1 LQSQKKG
8 RVNKSNWG
16 SFQRR
21 LDTILTHK
29 IYGVLIFLGVI
40 WLVFQATFGLGY
52 YPMIWIEKL
61 IFLINDVL
69 TDILPENFIKSLLLS
84 GILKGVGGVII
95 FLPNI
100 VILFFLLSLME
111 ETGYMARVTLV
122 MDKVMKPLGLNG
134 RSFISLVM
142 GFGCNVPAIMA
153 ARKIENR
160 NSRLIT
166 VLINPLMSCSSRFTV
181 YVLFISAFFPDHSGT
196 VLFLIYLF
204 SVVIATLLALTLKK
218 FIFKK
223 THENYNPVLPSYSF
237 PPIRRIFKSIWISSK
252 MFLKK
257 VAGAILIASVIIWF
271 LGYFPRDDSGNTNI
285 EKSYIGRIGKFIEPA
300 ISPLG
305 FDWKMGISIIS
316 GIAAKETVVGTLSEL
331 YESKHLPG
339 DDKSNLIRSLKSQ
352 KYTSGDKSGQSVF
365 TPIVA
370 LSFMFF
376 ISLYTPCIA
385 TISSIRKTTNSRKW
399 TFFVIVYTTL
409 LAWIVSFAIYQIGS
423 LMIK

>member
-1 LQSQKKG
+1 LQNQKIS
-8 RVNKSNWG
+8 RVNESNWVG
-16 SFQRR
+16 LQTK
-21 LDTILTHK
+21 LDKILTHK
-29 IYGVLIFLGVI
+29 VYGVLIFLGVI

-52 YPMIWIEKL
+52 YPMIWLEKL
-61 IFLINDVL
+61 IALINDLL
-69 TDILPENFIKSLLLS
+69 TNILPENFIKSMLLN

-111 ETGYMARVTLV
+111 ETGYMARVTQV

-160 NSRLIT
+160 NSQLIT
-166 VLINPLMSCSSRFTV
+166 ILINPLMSCSSRFTV

-204 SVVIATLLALTLKK
+204 SVIVATLLSLVLKK

-223 THENYNPVLPSYSF
+223 THENYDPVLPAYSF
-237 PPIRRIFKSIWISSK
+237 PSVNRIFKSIWISSK

-257 VAGAILIASVIIWF
+257 ISGAILIASVIIWF
-271 LGYFPRDDSGNTNI
+271 LGYFPRDSNGNTNI
-285 EKSYIGRIGKFIEPA
+285 EQSFIGKIGKFIEPA

-331 YESKHLPG
+331 YDGKHLPG
-339 DDKSNLIRSLKSQ
+339 DDKSNLIRTFKSQ
-352 KYTSGDKSGQSVF
+352 KYTNGDKAGKPVF
-365 TPIVA
+365 TPLVA

-376 ISLYTPCIA
+376 ISLYTPCVA
-385 TISSIRKTTNSRKW
+385 TISTIRKATGSRKW
-399 TFFVIVYTTL
+399 TVFVIAYTTI
-409 LAWIVSFAIYQIGS
+409 LAWLVSFAIYQFGS
-423 LMIK
+423 LMIN